1 MSSVE
6 ADYWYKENEDLN
18 RVKQLKKMIKRT
30 REKYRSGPKHND
42 IIIDRHQY
50 YLIPP
55 KLQQKDRLWRCV
67 HIILGQNDYFL
78 EPLNMSHDQA
88 IAGLERRIKDNEVL
102 ATLSEE
108 EIMKGWDE
116 VLKENKLI

>member
-1 MSSVE
+1 
-6 ADYWYKENEDLN
+6 
-18 RVKQLKKMIKRT
+18 
-30 REKYRSGPKHND
+30 
-42 IIIDRHQY
+42 
-50 YLIPP
+50 
-55 KLQQKDRLWRCV
+55 
-67 HIILGQNDYFL
+67 
-78 EPLNMSHDQA
+78 MSHDQA

>member
-42 IIIDRHQY
+42 ITIDRHQY

-55 KLQQKDRLWRCV
+55 KL
-67 HIILGQNDYFL
+67 
-78 EPLNMSHDQA
+78 
-88 IAGLERRIKDNEVL
+88 
-102 ATLSEE
+102 
-108 EIMKGWDE
+108 
-116 VLKENKLI
+116 